1 MNFLITVQVLFH
13 PHQSGPL
20 KKKNQAEDFWNIM
33 KVKVSEKDSEEG
45 GFEENTV
52 KKVADK
58 NINIQDFDKGEDRNV
73 VENEDRENMKMV
85 IKSEGFKVERGF
97 EGMLEK
103 EVEND
108 RDGSEGKKSV
118 GEEVVG
124 FRVGGRQGVGA
135 GRFFFFFLFLQIYP
149 HRQVFGCCENISAR
163 TNSSA

>member
-1 MNFLITVQVLFH
+1 
-13 PHQSGPL
+13 
-20 KKKNQAEDFWNIM
+20 M
-33 KVKVSEKDSEEG
+33 KVKVSEKDGEEG
-45 GFEENTV
+45 GFEENAV

-58 NINIQDFDKGEDRNV
+58 SINIQDFDKGDGRNV

-97 EGMLEK
+97 DGKLEK

-135 GRFFFFFLFLQIYP
+135 GRLFLF
-149 HRQVFGCCENISAR
+149 FCF
-163 TNSSA
+163 